1 MINNF
6 VEIMEYAHS
15 VGQYVDTINAF
26 AQRETVTEG
35 HAKICVKFGHGT
47 WTVDGEIFPRC
58 PRCGSLV

>member
-1 MINNF
+1 MTSNF

-15 VGQYVDTINAF
+15 VGQYVETINAF

-35 HAKICVKFGHGT
+35 HAKICAKFGHGT
-47 WTVDGEIFPRC
+47 WTADGEVLPYC